1 MNTGTGLTSIE
12 MRKSEDDMSLE
23 TIMNMM
29 HLRYTSDLH
38 SVDWK
43 NLIRRSFPLL
53 PNHRKDSI
61 LHIGGEYSIN
71 PLVLLTKVLLDE
83 EENSSYSQRSDK
95 EFSKNLK
102 QFANKLSI
110 HYQEGCLPNDEPQIS
125 PTEYSFTK
133 VVQDDNKT
141 LTKFMYTYHKM
152 AKRYDLPVKLQRKVS
167 KRDDSQGISLVL
179 PFSKDECWTMSG
191 NISFDLN
198 SVN

>member
-12 MRKSEDDMSLE
+12 MRKSEDAISLE
-23 TIMNMM
+23 SIMNMM

-38 SVDWK
+38 NVDWR
-43 NLIRRSFPLL
+43 NVIRRSFPLL

-83 EENSSYSQRSDK
+83 TENSSYSQRSDK
-95 EFSKNLK
+95 DFSKNLK

-110 HYQEGCLPNDEPQIS
+110 HYQEANLPNDKPEIS
-125 PTEYSFTK
+125 PIKRSFTK
-133 VVQDDNKT
+133 VFQDDNKT
-141 LTKFMYTYHKM
+141 LTKFMYTYHEM
-152 AKRYDLPVKLQRKVS
+152 AKRYELPVKPQRRLS
-167 KRDDSQGISLVL
+167 KRKDSQGISLVL

-191 NISFDLN
+191 SI
-198 SVN
+198 

>member
-12 MRKSEDDMSLE
+12 MRKSEDAISLE
-23 TIMNMM
+23 SIMNMM

-38 SVDWK
+38 NVDWR
-43 NLIRRSFPLL
+43 NVIRRSFPLL

-83 EENSSYSQRSDK
+83 TENSSYSQRSDK
-95 EFSKNLK
+95 DFSKNLK

-110 HYQEGCLPNDEPQIS
+110 HYQEANLPNDKPEIS
-125 PTEYSFTK
+125 PIKRSFTK
-133 VVQDDNKT
+133 VFQDDNKT
-141 LTKFMYTYHKM
+141 LTKFMYTYHEM
-152 AKRYDLPVKLQRKVS
+152 AKRYELPVKPQRKVS
-167 KRDDSQGISLVL
+167 KREDSQGISLVL

-191 NISFDLN
+191 SI
-198 SVN
+198 